1 MVGQSDAAPSDTYR
15 GAKKTGGP
23 LHGYRIIDLTTMI
36 SGPFATMMLGDQGA
50 EIIKVEVP
58 GRGDHVRAGGHR
70 SGGLAANFLNN
81 NRNKRSI
88 AIDLKSVGGRDILL
102 RLAAGADVFVQNF
115 RPGVVER
122 LGVGET
128 DIRAVRPDIVYVSL
142 NGFGESGPY
151 AAKPVYDPIIQ
162 AASGLASVQGGSDD
176 NPPRLMR
183 TILPDKLTAITAA
196 QAITAALLARERGG
210 EGQHVRLSMLD
221 AVVAF
226 LWSSDMGGQTF
237 VDKPVSPQRAASFID
252 LIYAT
257 RDGHISVAVMSD
269 REWRALTIALERP
282 EWLEDPRFT
291 TPALRDRNI
300 NQRLTLIQDVL
311 KTRTSADWLA
321 RLEKAGVPC
330 APALTRNELIAHEQ
344 VAANDILVISEHPH
358 AGRLRQARPA
368 ARFDK
373 TPPAMRYGAPLLGEH
388 SDEILSELGL
398 GAGEIDALRGAGV
411 IDG

>member
-1 MVGQSDAAPSDTYR
+1 MVEQSDAVP
-15 GAKKTGGP
+15 GAKSGGP
-23 LHGYRIIDLTTMI
+23 LHGFRIIDLTTMI

-50 EIIKVEVP
+50 EVIKVEVP
-58 GRGDHVRAGGHR
+58 GRGDHVRAGAHR

-88 AIDLKSVGGRDILL
+88 ALDLKSSEGREVLL

-122 LGVGET
+122 LGVGEA

-162 AASGLASVQGGSDD
+162 AVSGLASVQGGSD
-176 NPPRLMR
+176 NKPPRLVR
-183 TILPDKLTAITAA
+183 TIVPDKVTAVTAA
-196 QAITAALLARERGG
+196 QAITAALLARARSG

-221 AVVAF
+221 AVMAF

-237 VDKPVSPQRAASFID
+237 IDKPVSAQRAASFID

-257 RDGHISVAVMSD
+257 SDGHISVAVMSN
-269 REWRALTIALERP
+269 REWLALTRALERP
-282 EWLEDPRFT
+282 EWLEDERFA
-291 TPALRDRNI
+291 TPALRDQNI
-300 NQRLTLIQDVL
+300 NERLALIQEVL
-311 KTRTSADWLA
+311 KTRSSADWLV
-321 RLEKAGVPC
+321 RLEEAGVPC
-330 APALTRNELIAHEQ
+330 APALTRNELIEHEQ
-344 VAANDILVISEHPH
+344 VLASDILVTSEHPK

-373 TPPAMRYGAPLLGEH
+373 TPAGIRHGAPLLGEH
-388 SDEILSELGL
+388 SDEILAEAGL
-398 GAGEIDALRGAGV
+398 SAEEIAALRDAGV
-411 IDG
+411 VDG

>member
-1 MVGQSDAAPSDTYR
+1 MVEQSDALP
-15 GAKKTGGP
+15 GAESGGP
-23 LHGYRIIDLTTMI
+23 LHGFQIIDLTTMI

-50 EIIKVEVP
+50 EVIKVEVP
-58 GRGDHVRAGGHR
+58 GRGDHVRAGAHR

-88 AIDLKSVGGRDILL
+88 ALDLKSSEGREVLL

-122 LGVGET
+122 LGVGEA

-162 AASGLASVQGGSDD
+162 AVSGLASVQGGSDD
-176 NPPRLMR
+176 KPPRLVR
-183 TILPDKLTAITAA
+183 TIVPDKVTAVTAA
-196 QAITAALLARERGG
+196 QAITAALLARARSG

-221 AVVAF
+221 AVMAF

-237 VDKPVSPQRAASFID
+237 IDKPVSAQRAASFID

-257 RDGHISVAVMSD
+257 LDGHISVAVMSN
-269 REWRALTIALERP
+269 REWLALTRALERP
-282 EWLEDPRFT
+282 EWLEDERFA
-291 TPALRDRNI
+291 TPALRDQNI
-300 NQRLTLIQDVL
+300 NERLALIQEVL
-311 KTRTSADWLA
+311 KTRSSADWLA
-321 RLEKAGVPC
+321 RLEEAGVPC
-330 APALTRNELIAHEQ
+330 APALTRNELIEHEQ
-344 VAANDILVISEHPH
+344 VLASDILVTSEHPK

-373 TPPAMRYGAPLLGEH
+373 TPAGIRHGAPLLGEH
-388 SDEILSELGL
+388 SDEILAEAGL
-398 GAGEIDALRGAGV
+398 SAEEIAALRDAGV
-411 IDG
+411 VDG